1 MFKVPQLIPVWF
13 PHWASGLWV
22 LPVLRAEIW
31 AEEGALCSEWV
42 WTRACC
48 VTWRG
53 SWGQQRWPLL
63 AVYMRPHQEGIAIR
77 GKVWESPM
85 LVSLRELT
93 VLSPSWDGGH
103 RGLSVP
109 HSEGCPVCVTGAQ
122 KGDVLTLS
130 IKRPVFNFHDR
141 TLKTCVAWGIPEVEE
156 EERKGVRHGSFSG
169 KVIFSLSFLKCPAL
183 DLLIVSDSGVS
194 CLTPVYRR
202 SSGAFPQGLSSPL
215 RSRLPMTRWP
225 GPCEEA
231 PLGTVLG
238 RTSHPRVGDG
248 VLVLLGSRDCLG
260 PTWTL
265 CLLSVNQ
272 GKETA
277 LGSQVLICT
286 IAGEIWESGQLGAVC
301 SLLRPFKLKMWVS
314 LLKSLLLIEWT
325 VQK

>member
-1 MFKVPQLIPVWF
+1 MPCAGLAYRVW
-13 PHWASGLWV
+13 LW
-22 LPVLRAEIW
+22 
-31 AEEGALCSEWV
+31 
-42 WTRACC
+42 
-48 VTWRG
+48 
-53 SWGQQRWPLL
+53 
-63 AVYMRPHQEGIAIR
+63 
-77 GKVWESPM
+77 
-85 LVSLRELT
+85 
-93 VLSPSWDGGH
+93 
-103 RGLSVP
+103 
-109 HSEGCPVCVTGAQ
+109 
-122 KGDVLTLS
+122 S
-130 IKRPVFNFHDR
+130 I
-141 TLKTCVAWGIPEVEE
+141 
-156 EERKGVRHGSFSG
+156 
-169 KVIFSLSFLKCPAL
+169 
-183 DLLIVSDSGVS
+183 
-194 CLTPVYRR
+194 LTPVYTH

-265 CLLSVNQ
+265 YLLSVNQ

-301 SLLRPFKLKMWVS
+301 SLLRQFKLKMWVS

>member
-141 TLKTCVAWGIPEVEE
+141 TLKTCVAWGSPEVEE

-301 SLLRPFKLKMWVS
+301 SLLRQFKLKMWVS